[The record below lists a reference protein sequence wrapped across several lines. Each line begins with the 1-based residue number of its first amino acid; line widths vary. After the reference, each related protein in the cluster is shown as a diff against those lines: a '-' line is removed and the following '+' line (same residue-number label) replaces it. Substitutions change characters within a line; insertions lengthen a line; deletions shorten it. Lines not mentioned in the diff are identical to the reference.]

1 MDRSAPPQRPV
12 HWVPNVHEEARQLT
26 PGSFD
31 DSAGLNETDD
41 YLFDVCSPTRVD
53 RFFQEAGF
61 RVALRHGQR
70 PSILA
75 GKLVGR
81 ADQSS
86 ILAEG

>member
-1 MDRSAPPQRPV
+1 MDRSAPPQRLV

-70 PSILA
+70 PSVLTREF
-75 GKLVGR
+75 LGR
-81 ADQSS
+81 ADQ
-86 ILAEG
+86 